1 MNRLLAILLCGT
13 TLCTAAAASERNAP
27 ADQFVNALRRLPA
40 RATSYSYSSE
50 QDALA
55 GDRTLSRIQSLDG
68 MWKFRFAE
76 DVSRS
81 PADFWLPGADLTGW
95 DEIPVPS
102 CWEMQG
108 YGYPIYTNVVYP
120 FEFKPPYIT
129 RDNPTGCYVRT
140 FSVPEAW
147 SGNRVTLHLS
157 LIHI

>member
-68 MWKFRFAE
+68 VWKFRF
-76 DVSRS
+76 
-81 PADFWLPGADLTGW
+81 
-95 DEIPVPS
+95 
-102 CWEMQG
+102 
-108 YGYPIYTNVVYP
+108 
-120 FEFKPPYIT
+120 
-129 RDNPTGCYVRT
+129 
-140 FSVPEAW
+140 
-147 SGNRVTLHLS
+147 SGT
-157 LIHI
+157 